1 MAEFVKPEAR
11 RYYKNNEG
19 KKDEFLADIAYS
31 IAEME
36 EKLFSDLRQWLKQ
49 K

>member
-1 MAEFVKPEAR
+1 M
-11 RYYKNNEG
+11 YKIIKFPSANKNMN
-19 KKDEFLADIAYS
+19 FLADIAYS

-36 EKLFSDLRQWLKQ
+36 EKLFSDLRQWVKA